1 MIELSPKWVIELS
14 SKPETGIGYQVISIV
29 LKDGRRFDQVV
40 VVEGRIT
47 QIRGREDIP
56 FTEDQI
62 ARMLLTHEKWNFNA
76 ER

>member
-1 MIELSPKWVIELS
+1 M
-14 SKPETGIGYQVISIV
+14 GYQVISVI
-29 LKDGRRFDQVV
+29 LNDGRKYDQVV

-47 QIRGREDIP
+47 EIRGRLDIP

-62 ARMLLTHEKWNFNA
+62 SAIILTHDKWNFNA